1 MNTDTQPVSRR
12 TALSQLAGGSL
23 ALAGW
28 ALLSQRVAQASP
40 LQAGAEVI
48 PWLDQPAE
56 NPVPQVIAT
65 QLVWEDLDSWVTPNE
80 EFFSIAHYNRPEID
94 AKKWQLQVSGLVKKP
109 LTLTLDQIKA
119 RPRQEVTYT
128 LECSGNTGLPFF
140 WGGIGNAKWAGT
152 PLAPILKEAGVL
164 DKGIEVVF
172 WGADAGEET
181 VREVKMMQNF
191 ARSMSLQ
198 DAMNPNNLLAYEM
211 NGAALP
217 APNGYPLR
225 LIAPGWYG
233 IANVKWLTGIEVRD
247 ARFMNRFMAR
257 DYVTM
262 RKEERKGGEPVWA
275 ETSVGRALLKS
286 APARVVKD
294 GGKVQIQGA
303 AWGQPIQKVEV
314 KIDNG
319 SWVQA
324 QIDTKQT
331 APDAW
336 VFWTLDWPN
345 PKAGEHTITTRATD
359 KQGNVQPAADDPRI
373 ANKQT
378 YWESNGQ
385 ITRKVKV

>member
-1 MNTDTQPVSRR
+1 MNTDTRSISRR
-12 TALSQLAGGSL
+12 TALSHLAGGGL
-23 ALAGW
+23 AIAGW
-28 ALLSQRVAQASP
+28 ALLSRQMAYAAP
-40 LQAGAEVI
+40 LQAGDEVI

-56 NPVPQVIAT
+56 NPVPQVIAN
-65 QLVWEDLDSWVTPNE
+65 QLVWENLDSWITPNE
-80 EFFSIAHYNRPEID
+80 EFFSIAHYNRPVID
-94 AKKWQLQVSGLVKKP
+94 AKKWQLQVTGLVKKP

-164 DKGIEVVF
+164 DNGVEAVF

-191 ARSMSLQ
+191 ARSMSLA

-217 APNGYPLR
+217 APNGFPLR

-233 IANVKWLTGIEVRD
+233 IANVKWLKGIEVRD
-247 ARFMNRFMAR
+247 TRFMNRFMAR
-257 DYVTM
+257 DYVTI
-262 RKEERKGGEPVWA
+262 RKEDRKGETVWT

-286 APARVVKD
+286 APARVVKN
-294 GGKVQIQGA
+294 GSKFTIQGA
-303 AWGQPIQKVEV
+303 AWGAPIQKVEV
-314 KIDNG
+314 KVDNG
-319 SWVQA
+319 PWVQG
-324 QIDTKQT
+324 QLDTKQT

-336 VFWTLDWPN
+336 VFWTLDWSN
-345 PKAGEHTITTRATD
+345 PKSGEHTITTRATD
-359 KQGNVQPAADDPRI
+359 KQGNVQSAADDPRI

>member
-1 MNTDTQPVSRR
+1 MDTRTISRR
-12 TALSQLAGGSL
+12 TALTQLTGGGL
-23 ALAGW
+23 ALAGVM
-28 ALLSQRVAQASP
+28 LLNRQIAHAVP

-56 NPVPQVIAT
+56 NPVPQIIAN
-65 QLVWEDLDSWVTPNE
+65 QLVWEDLDSWITPNDK
-80 EFFSIAHYNRPEID
+80 FFSIAHYNRPTID
-94 AKKWQLQVSGLVKKP
+94 AKKWQLSVAGLVKKP

-119 RPRQEVTYT
+119 RPRQEVTFT
-128 LECSGNTGLPFF
+128 IECSGNTGLPFF

-172 WGADAGEET
+172 WGSDAGEET
-181 VREVKMMQNF
+181 VRDVKMMQNF
-191 ARSMSLQ
+191 ARSMSLA

-211 NGAALP
+211 NGAPLP
-217 APNGYPLR
+217 PDNGFPLR

-247 ARFMNRFMAR
+247 TRLMNRFMAR
-257 DYVTM
+257 DYVTI
-262 RKEERKGGEPVWA
+262 RKEDRKGREPVWA

-286 APARVVKD
+286 APARVVRQD
-294 GGKVQIQGA
+294 GKVRIEGA
-303 AWGQPIQKVEV
+303 AWGAPLKQVEV

-319 SWVQA
+319 PWQHA
-324 QIDTKQT
+324 TLDTSQKGDFT
-331 APDAW
+331 W
-336 VFWTLDWPN
+336 TFWTLDWPN
-345 PKAGEHTITTRATD
+345 PKAGEHAVTTRATD
-359 KQGNVQPAADDPRI
+359 KQGNVQPAADDPLI

-385 ITRKVKV
+385 ITRKVKI